1 MSTTARPLLLFLH
14 EIHMDVLAGYASSGD
29 DSDGPGPP
37 EELIHEK
44 SQSGNIQLTGRKRK
58 ALPGAADLLAGASE
72 GLPMLTVLCL
82 PGLICDIMPAACRC
96 YNWLEVQ
103 S

>member
-1 MSTTARPLLLFLH
+1 MGTTARPLLLFSH
-14 EIHMDVLAGYASSGD
+14 GHMDVLAGYASSED

-37 EELIHEK
+37 KDPVREQ
-44 SQSGNIQLTGRKRK
+44 SQSGKIQLTGRKRK

-72 GLPMLTVLCL
+72 GLPMLAVLWLPHLIGCL
-82 PGLICDIMPAACRC
+82 I
-96 YNWLEVQ
+96 Q